1 MTAGGSLRTNACRG
15 PLAVLATGLLLLFGA
30 GVAAPAPAQPAAE
43 ATLDEI
49 RALIAN
55 GQFAAADRALR
66 ELPDPGP
73 EADYLL
79 GFTLIRLYRYE
90 EAEAHLRRATEA
102 EPDNHAWLHAL
113 AKALIEQSKNLTAI
127 EVLDRAIALE
137 PHPDY
142 RFAKAM
148 CALNVGD
155 LETAEAELR
164 ECLRTSSA
172 HPDARYKLGK
182 ILVDRGGY
190 REAIE
195 PLETCLELEPG
206 HLEARFLLGLAASR
220 SGDLETARVAFE
232 AVIAEIPGHVGALYN
247 LGRVLLQLGRR
258 EEGRAR
264 LEEFRVLSPLQDRID
279 YFTRAVKKNA
289 RNLEVRLELATLQL
303 EAGRNED
310 ALEELLAARQIDPS
324 HPATYRL
331 LAEAFRRLGQR
342 ANAEAAAA
350 FAGRLEGGRG

>member
-1 MTAGGSLRTNACRG
+1 MA
-15 PLAVLATGLLLLFGA
+15 
-30 GVAAPAPAQPAAE
+30 AQPASE
-43 ATLDEI
+43 AALDEI
-49 RALIAN
+49 RALITSGRLAD
-55 GQFAAADRALR
+55 ADRALR
-66 ELPDPGP
+66 ALSNPGP

-79 GFTLIRLYRYE
+79 GFTLIRLYRFE
-90 EAEAHLRRATEA
+90 EAEANLRRATAA
-102 EPDNHAWLHAL
+102 EPANHVWLHAL
-113 AKALIEQSKNLTAI
+113 AKALIEQSKNLAAI
-127 EVLDRAIALE
+127 EILDRAIALA

-142 RFAKAM
+142 RYAKAM
-148 CALNVGD
+148 CALNTGD

-164 ECLRTSSA
+164 QCLQTSA
-172 HPDARYKLGK
+172 EHPDARYKLGR
-182 ILVDRGGY
+182 ILVDRGAY
-190 REAIE
+190 SEAIE

-220 SGDLETARVAFE
+220 TGDLGTARDAFE
-232 AVIAEIPGHVGALYN
+232 AVLAKIPGHVGALYN
-247 LGRVLLQLGRR
+247 LGRVLLQLGRP

-264 LEEFRVLSPLQDRID
+264 LEEFRALSPLQDQID

-303 EAGRNED
+303 RGGHNED

-331 LAEAFRRLGQR
+331 LAEALRRLGQG

-350 FAGRLEGGRG
+350 FAERLEAADR